1 MAERIKG
8 DFNMA
13 NIIDG
18 KAFAATIRLQVKED
32 ADRLI
37 EQSKVEPCLAVV
49 LVGENPASKVYV
61 GAKTK
66 MAAECNIKT
75 KDYKLDDTTDQDTL
89 LKLIK
94 MLNEDP
100 DTHGILVQ
108 LPLPKQIDERSV
120 IDAIAVEKDV
130 DGFHAINAGRL
141 SIGGDMLN
149 KAFIPCTPLG
159 SLLLLKDNVDD
170 LTGKNAVVVGRSNI
184 VGKPMSQLLIEESC
198 TVTVVHSKTKN
209 VEAICSQAD
218 VVVVAAGRPEMV
230 NGDWLKEG
238 AVVIDVGINRVPVT
252 KEDGSEGS
260 KIVGD
265 VDFESA
271 SSKASKITPVPGGV
285 GPMTIACLL
294 RNTVTSAYRHAG
306 LGDPRGTVDSESHDQ
321 FKDKYINH

>member
-1 MAERIKG
+1 MAT
-8 DFNMA
+8 
-13 NIIDG
+13 IIDG
-18 KAFAATIRLQVKED
+18 KAFAAKIRSQVKED
-32 ADRLI
+32 ADKLI
-37 EQSKVEPCLAVV
+37 ANKQVDPCLAVV

-75 KDYKLDDTTDQDTL
+75 KDYKLDEDTDQETL

-94 MLNEDP
+94 MLNEDT
-100 DTHGILVQ
+100 DIHGILVQ

-141 SIGGDMLN
+141 SIGGDMLK

-170 LTGKNAVVVGRSNI
+170 LSGKNAVVVGRSNI

-218 VVVVAAGRPEMV
+218 IVVVAAGRPEMV

-265 VDFESA
+265 VDYESA

-306 LGDPRGTVDSESHDQ
+306 LDDPRGTVDSESQDQ
-321 FKDKYINH
+321 YKKKYINH

>member
-1 MAERIKG
+1 MAT
-8 DFNMA
+8 N
-13 NIIDG
+13 IDG
-18 KAFAATIRLQVKED
+18 KAFAAKIRTQVKED
-32 ADRLI
+32 ADYLI
-37 EQSKVEPCLAVV
+37 ANKQVDPCLAVV

-75 KDYKLDDTTDQDTL
+75 KDYKLEDDTDQETL

-94 MLNEDP
+94 MLNED
-100 DTHGILVQ
+100 TEIHGILVQ

-141 SIGGDMLN
+141 SIGGDLLA

-159 SLLLLKDNVDD
+159 SLLLLKDQVED
-170 LTGKNAVVVGRSNI
+170 LRGKNAVVVGRSNI
-184 VGKPMSQLLIEESC
+184 VGKPMAQLLIEESC
-198 TVTVVHSKTKN
+198 TVTVVHSKTKE
-209 VEAICSQAD
+209 VESICSQAD
-218 VVVVAAGRPEMV
+218 IVVVAAGRPEMV

-238 AVVIDVGINRVPVT
+238 SVVIDVGINRVLFT

-271 SSKASKITPVPGGV
+271 STKASKITPVPGGV

-294 RNTVTSAYRHAG
+294 RNTVTSAYRHSG
-306 LGDPRGTVDSESHDQ
+306 LNDPRGTVDSKSQDQ
-321 FKDKYINH
+321 YKEKFINL

>member
-1 MAERIKG
+1 MAT
-8 DFNMA
+8 N
-13 NIIDG
+13 IDG
-18 KAFAATIRLQVKED
+18 KAFAAKIRTQVKED
-32 ADRLI
+32 ADYLI
-37 EQSKVEPCLAVV
+37 ANKQVDPCLAVV

-75 KDYKLDDTTDQDTL
+75 KDYKLEDDTDQETL

-94 MLNEDP
+94 MLNED
-100 DTHGILVQ
+100 TEIHGILVQ

-141 SIGGDMLN
+141 SIGGDLLA

-159 SLLLLKDNVDD
+159 SLLLLKDQVED
-170 LTGKNAVVVGRSNI
+170 LRGKNAVVVGRSNI
-184 VGKPMSQLLIEESC
+184 VGKPMAQLLIEESC
-198 TVTVVHSKTKN
+198 TVTVVHSKTKE
-209 VEAICSQAD
+209 VESICSQAD
-218 VVVVAAGRPEMV
+218 IVVVAAGRPEMV

-238 AVVIDVGINRVPVT
+238 SVVIDVGINRVPFT

-271 SSKASKITPVPGGV
+271 STKASKITPVPGGV

-294 RNTVTSAYRHAG
+294 RNTVTSAYRHSG
-306 LGDPRGTVDSESHDQ
+306 LNDPRGTVDSKSQDQ
-321 FKDKYINH
+321 YKEKFINL

>member
-1 MAERIKG
+1 MAT
-8 DFNMA
+8 
-13 NIIDG
+13 IIDG
-18 KAFAATIRLQVKED
+18 KAFAAKIRSQVKED
-32 ADRLI
+32 ADKLI
-37 EQSKVEPCLAVV
+37 ADKKVDPCLAVV

-75 KDYKLDDTTDQDTL
+75 KDYKLEDDTDQETL

-94 MLNEDP
+94 MLNED
-100 DTHGILVQ
+100 TEIHGILVQ

-120 IDAIAVEKDV
+120 IDAITVEKDV

-141 SIGGDMLN
+141 SIGGDLLS

-159 SLLLLKDNVDD
+159 SLLLLKDHVED
-170 LTGKNAVVVGRSNI
+170 LRGKNAVVVGRSNI
-184 VGKPMSQLLIEESC
+184 VGKPMAQLLIEESC
-198 TVTVVHSKTKN
+198 TVTVVHSKTKE
-209 VEAICSQAD
+209 VESLCSQAD
-218 VVVVAAGRPEMV
+218 IVVVAAGRPEMV
-230 NGDWLKEG
+230 NGDWLKDG
-238 AVVIDVGINRVPVT
+238 AVVIDVGINRVPFT

-271 SSKASKITPVPGGV
+271 STKASKITTVPGGV

-294 RNTVTSAYRHAG
+294 RNTVTSAYRHSG
-306 LGDPRGTVDSESHDQ
+306 LNDPRGPVAFKS
-321 FKDKYINH
+321 KDK

>member
-1 MAERIKG
+1 MAT
-8 DFNMA
+8 
-13 NIIDG
+13 IIDG
-18 KAFAATIRLQVKED
+18 KAFAAKIRSQVKED
-32 ADRLI
+32 ADKLI
-37 EQSKVEPCLAVV
+37 ADKKVDPCLAVV

-75 KDYKLDDTTDQDTL
+75 KDYKLEDDTDQETL

-94 MLNEDP
+94 MLNED
-100 DTHGILVQ
+100 TEIHGILVQ

-120 IDAIAVEKDV
+120 IDAITVEKDV

-141 SIGGDMLN
+141 SIGGDLLS

-159 SLLLLKDNVDD
+159 SLLLLKDHVED
-170 LTGKNAVVVGRSNI
+170 LRGKNAVVVGRSNI

-198 TVTVVHSKTKN
+198 TVTVVHSKTKE
-209 VEAICSQAD
+209 VESLCSQAD
-218 VVVVAAGRPEMV
+218 IVVVAAGRPEMV
-230 NGDWLKEG
+230 NGDWLKDG
-238 AVVIDVGINRVPVT
+238 SVVIDVGINSVPFT
-252 KEDGSEGS
+252 KEDGSQGS

-271 SSKASKITPVPGGV
+271 ATKASKITPVPGGV

-294 RNTVTSAYRHAG
+294 RNTVTSAYRHSG
-306 LGDPRGTVDSESHDQ
+306 LNDPRGTVDSKSQDQ
-321 FKDKYINH
+321 YKEKFINL